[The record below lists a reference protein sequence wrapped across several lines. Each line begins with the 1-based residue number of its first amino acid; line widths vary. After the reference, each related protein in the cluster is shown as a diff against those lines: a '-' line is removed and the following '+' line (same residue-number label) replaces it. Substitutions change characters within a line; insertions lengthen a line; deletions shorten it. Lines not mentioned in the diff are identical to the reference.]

1 MSAITDITEAWRGHS
16 GLEVE
21 TFLKQMLGSTV
32 ASLGGKIGYVEL
44 VGSTLN
50 FYDEEGGNVI
60 STISLSGDVYNI
72 AISSNLDQV
81 FYVLADETSKILT
94 FTPSTT
100 VSPFG
105 STDSQPFPES
115 YSYVLAVNNGGGYVP
130 RATGNIASGG
140 SASVDIRPFLAN
152 GDNYIRVTVT
162 GDTSGQ
168 VRTAVFTGTLTTL
181 TLSVSHAWQNVWAE
195 GEDYIITGIRF
206 AGNLI
211 KTLNISVD
219 DGEPYQVVYTAN
231 QSYTTTATTF
241 TIPASAFPA
250 SENGVHEVKLWM
262 TAQGVSTPESVFNI
276 LCVAEGDTTPLIAIN
291 AITPTIY
298 NWTSGRLFSYAVYG
312 ADSTTF
318 ALSATLG
325 GVTYPI
331 ASAVSA
337 TGLLDG
343 TQYEF
348 NYSLEVDTG
357 INETP
362 LGTLAATGTAFFDG
376 TEGDSTT
383 VTTTFDNTYSY
394 LPTPNALFYMNASV
408 RSNSETTSDKIVNE
422 MGASQDGNF
431 AASYD
436 ADWTGFGWYS
446 DAWGADNDGYRAL
459 VVPAGSV
466 LTVTD
471 FAPLGLLSAYPD
483 GMTFE
488 IMMKNQYPAD
498 YDTPVLTLAGTGEN
512 PSGLFIYPTKI
523 VLLGSYERSV
533 VNQTVNISE
542 NRITHITVTLI
553 KNYEGVN
560 GRNLASIYINGISNV
575 NFSFD
580 ASTIFGNAPLVI
592 GQPDTDVYVYKMR
605 VYGSALD
612 SQSVFNNFL
621 NSIID
626 GVEFTRRTES
636 EKNNIFEGNDVD
648 YEKVKAAGFNTMVVT
663 MTDDNTYLPS
673 IDHPAPSDGYPNC
686 SMRFEYA
693 GTPEKNVTVSN
704 VSIDG
709 QGTTSKK
716 YYRWNLRA
724 KTKSG
729 TTWEYGDG
737 TSETGKKGR
746 FINDTGYV
754 KCDRITAKKNYASS
768 MQGHKMGFT
777 GLYNDLYKQVGLGSH
792 LPSSDYRVAV
802 YQFPFVGFRYHE
814 SNDTYE
820 FIGVYTAGP
829 DKGSKVTFGYSDDYM
844 SLMSIEGPNHAPRGT
859 RFLHPWVDVTYDPEQ
874 ETLCFGGEEGWDAD
888 YVNYETSTE
897 GTQADWNAIR
907 ALYESEWRPA
917 YECAYNNSP
926 HIASLA
932 EVIATVNSPSVTSL
946 ADVLDPANAE
956 LITGMTIPGYLVPIG
971 VMEFYDTS
979 YERYFFRTKTERFEK
994 LADVATEVGDAT
1006 LEHNLLTDL
1015 ANYLDSQTPTTAQ
1028 IIAARAQRFKDT
1040 MEDYWD
1046 KDQTLFHYCFC
1057 ELYAVTDNY
1066 AKNSYPFKFLP
1077 LTAEGAGN
1085 RWGWRQD
1092 DMDTVMMTDNNGN
1105 NTKKYSVEP
1114 GDTADNVQIYQGYN
1128 SALWVLIHDN
1138 YADDIRA
1145 MMISIVNAASAIAT
1159 SLGISGDGLH
1169 NSLFNLTSYY
1179 CWEHSAKYF
1188 SEMLYEKDRRWSYIQ
1203 PWLENPSKEYNSV
1216 LPLTQALGDQYQAER
1231 LWMER
1236 RIPYMFSKYKIG
1248 AFNGATEGYNEL
1260 AFTLAQQFTFHL
1272 SPAIDLYPT
1281 AATGSTTVRGDRTEA
1296 KDEATITLNTT
1307 GDTTNY
1313 IKGGDWLA
1321 SLGDLS
1327 GMALTAR
1334 GGGDITF
1341 SIICAR
1347 LLDLKVGDEDPTKVL
1362 FNANSLSIT
1371 TPSIAEIDARNTT
1384 TLGNLVDLTG
1394 CPRLRKVLFEGSNA
1408 TGLLLAVGAKVTEVS
1423 FPAASR
1429 TLFLHSLPYLENENL
1444 KLPDL
1449 AGVSSVMIYNCSLN
1463 AIEVLR
1469 EILAISDNSLA
1480 YVTAVWK
1487 GIMESDT
1494 RIFDTLVSLTGM
1506 DGNVVYENGS
1516 VQNVLGLPT
1525 VSGTI
1530 DITKTLYRNLIPS
1543 QLNISSDEAYGES
1556 YRKMTISNFDSDLS
1570 IIYDPLRMYPD
1581 PFVDDGWIWCYY
1593 NVTTTASATALL
1605 TGVSTITNQ
1614 FGANFIID
1622 GVEVPKTRTYTF
1634 STTGEHLVKMYRNG
1648 ALTANTWKSVTAL
1661 RRIYFPSIAT
1671 LTNSGVLDGCT
1682 GLTHLYI
1689 TDRTSVYLVINGCTA
1704 LRNVNI
1710 FASNKLTTLTGANG
1724 AGSALLS
1731 NTCIDLPAL
1740 TSIGGGFFHDSR
1752 VTEVRNLGKIT
1763 TLPISTMGTFQNCAY
1778 LTKVV
1783 LPETIR
1789 VFQHSVFESC
1799 TSLATINLDGTRI
1812 TQIDYGS
1819 FLHTAAM
1826 RVEVNL
1832 PNLIVLGQYSFHDSG
1847 ITKIK
1852 SLGRIRTIRENNANN
1867 LGAFRVCTRLTEATL
1882 PKTLVTIGAQ
1892 AFYGCTALKILTLLS
1907 VTPPT
1912 IASSTFTNVTFD
1924 KIYVPIEAVLAYKEA
1939 SGWSAFATKI
1949 EPIPGSTRIL
1959 PEGYTRL
1966 DKVKTDT
1973 TAWVNTGVAGAT
1985 DLEIGVEFYYQTYV
1999 QGTHFY
2005 GNYLDELHN
2014 ANRAYL
2020 YAEGSMYVGNGSN
2033 LSQNAPGGA
2042 AAGYAHLLTVS
2053 PTQSFMD
2060 GYPANM
2066 SSSTLEAN
2074 ITNICLGN
2082 RSVTDPIVPE
2092 EGVDV
2097 NLQIYDFWIK
2107 KAGVEVLHY
2116 IPCERE
2122 SDNKRGFYDIV
2133 NDVFKP
2139 SDSEVDFI

>member
-250 SENGVHEVKLWM
+250 SENGIHEVKLWM
-262 TAQGVSTPESVFNI
+262 TAQGVSTPEFVFNI

-312 ADSTTF
+312 ADSATF

-362 LGTLAATGTAFFDG
+362 LGTLAATGTAFFEG

-636 EKNNIFEGNDVD
+636 EKNNLFEGNDVD

-792 LPSSDYRVAV
+792 LPDSGFRVAV

-897 GTQADWNAIR
+897 GTQADWDAIR

-946 ADVLDPANAE
+946 ADVLNPANAE

-979 YERYFFRTKTERFEK
+979 YERYFFRTKTGQFES
-994 LADVATEVGDAT
+994 LASVALEVGDAT

-1015 ANYLDSQTPTTAQ
+1015 ASYLTTQTPTTAQ
-1028 IIAARAQRFKDT
+1028 IIEARAQRFKDT

-1057 ELYAVTDNY
+1057 ELYAITDNY

-1145 MMISIVNAASAIAT
+1145 MMVSIVNAASAIAT

-1362 FNANSLSIT
+1362 FNASSLSIT

-1494 RIFDTLVSLTGM
+1494 RIFDTLVSLTGI
-1506 DGNVVYENGS
+1506 DGKVIYENNS
-1516 VQNVLGLPT
+1516 VQNVLGLPE

-1530 DITKTLYRNLIPS
+1530 DITQTLYRDLVPS
-1543 QLNISSDEAYGES
+1543 QLTISSDEAYGES

-1570 IIYDPLRMYPD
+1570 VIYDPARMYPD

-1593 NVTTTASATALL
+1593 NVTTTESATTLL
-1605 TGVSTITNQ
+1605 TGVATIINQ
-1614 FGANFIID
+1614 FGTNFIID

-1634 STTGEHLVKMYRNG
+1634 STTGIHLVKMYRNG

-1661 RRIYFPSIAT
+1661 KRIYIPSIVT
-1671 LTNSGVLDGCT
+1671 LTNNEIFNGCT
-1682 GLTHLYI
+1682 GLTDVYISPNKTSFGQSIFKNCSGIKNINLYLPNI
-1689 TDRTSVYLVINGCTA
+1689 TTIGLDSFISLGAVNAAIDLPNLTSLGTQVFYQAKIKEVRSLGRITTLSASNYGVFDGCTNLKKVILPDTLRTIGNYAFRSCTA
-1704 LRNVNI
+1704 LTDI
-1710 FASNKLTTLTGANG
+1710 SL
-1724 AGSALLS
+1724 
-1731 NTCIDLPAL
+1731 DLQ
-1740 TSIGGGFFHDSR
+1740 R
-1752 VTEVRNLGKIT
+1752 VT
-1763 TLPISTMGTFQNCAY
+1763 
-1778 LTKVV
+1778 
-1783 LPETIR
+1783 
-1789 VFQHSVFESC
+1789 SVG
-1799 TSLATINLDGTRI
+1799 I
-1812 TQIDYGS
+1812 
-1819 FLHTAAM
+1819 AAFRYVPA

-1832 PNLIVLGQYSFHDSG
+1832 PNALTMSATCFHSSG

-1852 SLGRIRTIRENNANN
+1852 SLGRIRVTPTQDGNAY
-1867 LGAFRVCTRLTEATL
+1867 GSFASCSHLTEITL
-1882 PKTLVTIGAQ
+1882 PHTLETVNTQSFRYDSALKTITVEAVIPPTIGSN
-1892 AFYGCTALKILTLLS
+1892 AFGS
-1907 VTPPT
+1907 VTPT
-1912 IASSTFTNVTFD
+1912 KV
-1924 KIYVPIEAVLAYKEA
+1924 YVPVESVLDYKA
-1939 SGWSAFATKI
+1939 ATGWSSWAAVI
-1949 EPIPGSTRIL
+1949 EPIPGSVRLL
-1959 PEGYTRL
+1959 PDGYKRL
-1966 DKVKTDT
+1966 PFVTTDSN
-1973 TAWVNTGVAGAT
+1973 AWVDTGVAGAT
-1985 DLEIGVEFYYQTYV
+1985 DLEIYSECMFTTYV
-1999 QGTHFY
+1999 EDGCFY
-2005 GNYLDELHN
+2005 GNYIDELHN
-2014 ANRAYL
+2014 ANRISLVSAT
-2020 YAEGSMYVGNGSN
+2020 STYVGNGTN
-2033 LSQNAPGGA
+2033 LSQSVGTSANYVRAVN
-2042 AAGYAHLLTVS
+2042 VS
-2053 PTQSFMD
+2053 PTEVSLD
-2060 GYPANM
+2060 GSIPTAITPAGFEPN
-2066 SSSTLEAN
+2066 T
-2074 ITNICLGN
+2074 TTICLGN
-2082 RSVTDPIVPE
+2082 RSVTDPVVADI
-2092 EGVDV
+2092 G
-2097 NLQIYDFWIK
+2097 LRIYDFWIK
-2107 KAGVEVLHY
+2107 KAGVEVLRY

-2122 SDNKRGFYDIV
+2122 SDNKRGFYDLV
-2133 NDVFKP
+2133 TNTFKP
-2139 SDSEVDFI
+2139 SDTEVDFT